1 MNQPVLS
8 VTSLCKSFRL
18 SAGLFGRRPLLLRAV
33 DDVSFSIGAGE
44 TLALVG
50 ESGCGKSTTGRLVA
64 RLLAPTSGSI
74 VFEGSDVASASG
86 AQLHE
91 LRRNIQM
98 VFQDPY
104 SSLNP
109 RHTVGDIIEAPFQI
123 QKVTPASGRRRAVQD
138 LMARVGL
145 NPDHVY
151 RYPREFSGGQ
161 RQRIGIARALALSP
175 RLIICDE
182 PVSALD
188 VSVQAQVMNLLR
200 DLQQELGI
208 SYLFIS
214 HDLSVV
220 RHISQRVAVMYLGR
234 IVETGPVDTLYAQ
247 PRHPYTKA
255 LLASAPIP
263 DPDRAAARR
272 RQPLKGELPSPVNPP
287 SGCTFHTRCPQA
299 KDICRHDNPALRP
312 VATNQS
318 AACHFVDSEIAAA
331 PGNSR

>member
-1 MNQPVLS
+1 MIWCRDMNQTSPLLS
-8 VTSLCKSFRL
+8 VRSLSKHFRL
-18 SAGLFGRRPLLLRAV
+18 SNGIFGTGISYLKAV
-33 DDVSFSIGAGE
+33 DGVTFDIAAGE
-44 TLALVG
+44 TLSLVG
-50 ESGCGKSTTGRLVA
+50 ESGCGKSTTGRLIA
-64 RLLAPTSGSI
+64 RLLQPTSGSI
-74 VFEGSDVASASG
+74 VYDGGDAATASG
-86 AQLHE
+86 ADLDL

-123 QKVTPASGRRRAVQD
+123 QNVTPPGGRRKAVQD

-145 NPDHVY
+145 NPEHYY

-161 RQRIGIARALALSP
+161 RQRIGIARALALNP

-188 VSVQAQVMNLLR
+188 VSVQAQVMNLLK
-200 DLQQELGI
+200 DLQRDMDI

-220 RHISQRVAVMYLGR
+220 RHISHRVAVMYLGR
-234 IVETGPVDTLYAQ
+234 IVEIGPVDTLYRA
-247 PRHPYTKA
+247 PAHPYTKA

-263 DPDRAAARR
+263 DPDRAASRS
-272 RQPLKGELPSPVNPP
+272 RQPLPGELPSPVNPP
-287 SGCTFHTRCPQA
+287 SGCTFHTRCPLAEA
-299 KDICRHDNPALRP
+299 K
-312 VATNQS
+312 
-318 AACHFVDSEIAAA
+318 
-331 PGNSR
+331 